1 MCGLRLTFLRNRGE
15 LAEGWYDPSTLKK
28 AKERSTEDPP
38 NTVEVDNARQ
48 SRRRNSP
55 DYREGGADREEEEEV
70 DDEDDDYGPS
80 LPGLGK
86 GKGRRA
92 GPGIPN
98 VQDLQVKREM
108 EDGILSTTTR
118 PLISTITPSP
128 LFSYCQPT
136 SLLLLSSTA
145 TNHPPPLQIRPS
157 KPNNNT

>member
-1 MCGLRLTFLRNRGE
+1 MRGLKLTFLRNRGE

-28 AKERSTEDPP
+28 AKERSAEDPP

-55 DYREGGADREEEEEV
+55 DYREGGADREEEE
-70 DDEDDDYGPS
+70 DDDDDDYGPS

-108 EDGILSTTTR
+108 EDGMLSNSHPSPHIYDHSITTT
-118 PLISTITPSP
+118 TP
-128 LFSYCQPT
+128 
-136 SLLLLSSTA
+136 LLLSTNLPASTFLYS
-145 TNHPPPLQIRPS
+145 N
-157 KPNNNT
+157 